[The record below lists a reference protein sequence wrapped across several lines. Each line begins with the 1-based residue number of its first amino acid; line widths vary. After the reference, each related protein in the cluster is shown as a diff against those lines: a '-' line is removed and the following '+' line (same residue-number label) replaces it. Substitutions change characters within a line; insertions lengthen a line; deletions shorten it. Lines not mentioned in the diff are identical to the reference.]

1 MSLKNALETA
11 KEILEMESMTMGV
24 EAEMDKKSIKK
35 KKAGGTDTEVAADA
49 DGKGEK
55 TADGV
60 TPKVAEPTGKSVPK
74 PDMKPSAAK
83 SEVVDDL
90 DKMDKSEEEMYGS
103 EEEMYGSEEEMYGS
117 EEEMHGSEEEYMS
130 KPEEEMHDEEEES
143 AEFKKQMK
151 KLKMK
156 EHLGTLFSGEELS
169 EEFKDKASTV
179 FEAAVD
185 MRVEDIRSE
194 LSEEF
199 ESNLEEEKEALA
211 TKLDEYLTYVVEN
224 WMKENQ
230 VAIDSGIK
238 TDISESFMVG
248 LKALFEEHYVT
259 MPDAKYDLVE
269 GLNNKIDQVEAKLN
283 ESIEKNIELSKGLI
297 KAQCEALYESTS
309 RDMTST
315 DEEKFRSM
323 VEAIDFNSIDDFQEK
338 LSTLKENFFDS
349 EETVVT
355 PLVEEFATDED
366 VAEREQTLDLSPS
379 MTAYT
384 NMLKKVNNSA
394 KQNNQA

>member
-11 KEILEMESMTMGV
+11 KEILEAESMTMGV
-24 EAEMDKKSIKK
+24 EAEMDKKSVVKK
-35 KKAGGTDTEVAADA
+35 KKAGGEDKEVAADA
-49 DGKGEK
+49 DGGGEK
-55 TADGV
+55 SADGV
-60 TPKVAEPTGKSVPK
+60 TPKVAEPTEKSAPK
-74 PDMKPSAAK
+74 PDMKPSAADD
-83 SEVVDDL
+83 EVVDDL
-90 DKMDKSEEEMYGS
+90 DKMDKSEEEYD
-103 EEEMYGSEEEMYGS
+103 
-117 EEEMHGSEEEYMS
+117 SEEEY
-130 KPEEEMHDEEEES
+130 PAEEEYRDMNGNIVKTGMEGGT
-143 AEFKKQMK
+143 KKMR
-151 KLKMK
+151 KMK
-156 EHLGTLFSGEELS
+156 MREHLGQLFSGEELS

-185 MRVEDIRSE
+185 MRVEEIREE

-199 ESNLEEEKEALA
+199 EATLDEEKEALA

-230 VAIDSGIK
+230 VAIDAGIK

-269 GLNNKIDQVEAKLN
+269 GLNNKIDEVEAKLN
-283 ESIEKNIELSKGLI
+283 ESIEKNIELSKGLV
-297 KAQCEALYESTS
+297 KAQCEALYETAA

-323 VEAIDFNSIDDFQEK
+323 VEAVDFNSVDDFQEK
-338 LSTLKENFFDS
+338 LNTLKENFFES

-355 PLVEEFATDED
+355 PLVEEFATDEAE
-366 VAEREQTLDLSPS
+366 AEREHTLDLSPS

-394 KQNNQA
+394 KQNKQS

>member
-1 MSLKNALETA
+1 MSLENALETA
-11 KEILEMESMTMGV
+11 KEILEAESMSMGV
-24 EAEMDKKSIKK
+24 EAELDKKSVVKK
-35 KKAGGTDTEVAADA
+35 KKAGGEDTEVAADA
-49 DGKGEK
+49 DGHGAK

-60 TPKVAEPTGKSVPK
+60 TPKVAEPTGKTAPK
-74 PDMKPSAAK
+74 PDMKPSAA
-83 SEVVDDL
+83 SAEVVDDL
-90 DKMDKSEEEMYGS
+90 DKMDKSEEEMYD
-103 EEEMYGSEEEMYGS
+103 
-117 EEEMHGSEEEYMS
+117 SEEEY
-130 KPEEEMHDEEEES
+130 PAEEEYRDMNGNIVKTGMEGGT
-143 AEFKKQMK
+143 KKMRK
-151 KLKMK
+151 MRMK
-156 EHLGTLFSGEELS
+156 EHLGSLFSGEELS

-185 MRVEDIRSE
+185 MRVEEIREE

-199 ESNLEEEKEALA
+199 EATLDEEKEALA

-230 VAIDSGIK
+230 VAIDAGIK

-269 GLNNKIDQVEAKLN
+269 GLNNKIDDVEAKLN
-283 ESIEKNIELSKGLI
+283 ESIEKNIELSKGLV

-323 VEAIDFNSIDDFQEK
+323 VEAVDFNSVDDFQEK
-338 LSTLKENFFDS
+338 LNTLKENFFES

-355 PLVEEFATDED
+355 PLVEEFATDEAE
-366 VAEREQTLDLSPS
+366 AEREHTLDLSPS

-394 KQNNQA
+394 KQNKQS

>member
-11 KEILEMESMTMGV
+11 KEILEAESMTMGV
-24 EAEMDKKSIKK
+24 EAEMDKKSVVKK
-35 KKAGGTDTEVAADA
+35 KKAGGEDKEVAADA
-49 DGKGEK
+49 DGGGEK
-55 TADGV
+55 SADGV
-60 TPKVAEPTGKSVPK
+60 TPKVAEPTGKSAPK
-74 PDMKPSAAK
+74 PDMKPSAADD
-83 SEVVDDL
+83 EVVDDL
-90 DKMDKSEEEMYGS
+90 DKMDKSEEEYD
-103 EEEMYGSEEEMYGS
+103 
-117 EEEMHGSEEEYMS
+117 SEEEY
-130 KPEEEMHDEEEES
+130 PAEEEYRDMNGNIVKTGMEGGT
-143 AEFKKQMK
+143 KKMR
-151 KLKMK
+151 KMK
-156 EHLGTLFSGEELS
+156 MREHLGQLFSGEELS

-185 MRVEDIRSE
+185 MRVEEIREE

-199 ESNLEEEKEALA
+199 EATLDEEKEALA

-230 VAIDSGIK
+230 VAIDAGIK

-269 GLNNKIDQVEAKLN
+269 GLNNKIDEVEAKLN
-283 ESIEKNIELSKGLI
+283 ESIEKNIELSKGLV
-297 KAQCEALYESTS
+297 KAQCEALYETAA

-323 VEAIDFNSIDDFQEK
+323 VEAVDFNSVDDFQEK
-338 LSTLKENFFDS
+338 LNTLKENFFES

-355 PLVEEFATDED
+355 PLVEEFATDEAE
-366 VAEREQTLDLSPS
+366 AEREHTLDLSPS

-394 KQNNQA
+394 KQNKQS

>member
-11 KEILEMESMTMGV
+11 KEILEAESMTMGV
-24 EAEMDKKSIKK
+24 EAEMDKKSVVKK
-35 KKAGGTDTEVAADA
+35 KKAGGEDTEVSADA
-49 DGKGEK
+49 DGGGEK
-55 TADGV
+55 SADGV
-60 TPKVAEPTGKSVPK
+60 TPKVAEPTGKSAPK
-74 PDMKPSAAK
+74 PDMKPSAADD
-83 SEVVDDL
+83 EVVDDL

-103 EEEMYGSEEEMYGS
+103 EEEMYGSEEE
-117 EEEMHGSEEEYMS
+117 YMT
-130 KPEEEMHDEEEES
+130 KPEEEMMSPEM
-143 AEFKKQMK
+143 KKQMK

-156 EHLGTLFSGEELS
+156 EHLGSLFSGEELS

-185 MRVEDIRSE
+185 MRVEEIREE

-199 ESNLEEEKEALA
+199 EATLDEEKEALA

-230 VAIDSGIK
+230 VAIDAGIK

-269 GLNNKIDQVEAKLN
+269 GLNNKIDEVEAKLN
-283 ESIEKNIELSKGLI
+283 ESIENNIELSKGLV
-297 KAQCEALYESTS
+297 KAQCEALYETAA

-323 VEAIDFNSIDDFQEK
+323 VEAVDFNSVDDFQEK
-338 LSTLKENFFDS
+338 LNTLKENFFES

-355 PLVEEFATDED
+355 PLVEEFATDEAE
-366 VAEREQTLDLSPS
+366 AEREHTLDLSPS

-394 KQNNQA
+394 KQNKQS

>member
-1 MSLKNALETA
+1 
-11 KEILEMESMTMGV
+11 MGV
-24 EAEMDKKSIKK
+24 EAEMNKKSVVKK
-35 KKAGGTDTEVAADA
+35 KKAGGEDTEVSADA
-49 DGKGEK
+49 DGGGEK
-55 TADGV
+55 SADGV
-60 TPKVAEPTGKSVPK
+60 TPKVAEPTGKSAPK
-74 PDMKPSAAK
+74 PDMKPSAADD
-83 SEVVDDL
+83 EVVDDL

-103 EEEMYGSEEEMYGS
+103 EEEMYGSEEE
-117 EEEMHGSEEEYMS
+117 YMS
-130 KPEEEMHDEEEES
+130 KPEEES
-143 AEFKKQMK
+143 AEFKKQLK

-156 EHLGTLFSGEELS
+156 EHLGSLFSGEELS

-185 MRVEDIRSE
+185 MRVEEIREE

-199 ESNLEEEKEALA
+199 EATLDEEKEALA

-230 VAIDSGIK
+230 VAIDAGIK

-269 GLNNKIDQVEAKLN
+269 GLNNKIDEVEAKLN
-283 ESIEKNIELSKGLI
+283 ESIEKNIELSKGLV

-323 VEAIDFNSIDDFQEK
+323 VEAVDFNSVDDFQEK
-338 LSTLKENFFDS
+338 LNTLKENFFES

-355 PLVEEFATDED
+355 PLVEEFATDEAE
-366 VAEREQTLDLSPS
+366 AEREHTLDLSPS

-394 KQNNQA
+394 KQNKQS

>member
-11 KEILEMESMTMGV
+11 KEILEAESMTMGV
-24 EAEMDKKSIKK
+24 EAEMDKKSVVKK
-35 KKAGGTDTEVAADA
+35 KKAGGEDKEVAADA
-49 DGKGEK
+49 DGGGEK
-55 TADGV
+55 SADGV
-60 TPKVAEPTGKSVPK
+60 TPKVAEPTGKSAPK
-74 PDMKPSAAK
+74 PDMKPSAADD
-83 SEVVDDL
+83 EVVDDL
-90 DKMDKSEEEMYGS
+90 DKMDKSEEEYGS
-103 EEEMYGSEEEMYGS
+103 EEEYPA
-117 EEEMHGSEEEYMS
+117 EEEYRDMNGNIV
-130 KPEEEMHDEEEES
+130 KTGMEGGT
-143 AEFKKQMK
+143 KKMR
-151 KLKMK
+151 KMK
-156 EHLGTLFSGEELS
+156 MREHLGQLFSGEELS

-185 MRVEDIRSE
+185 MRVEEIREE

-199 ESNLEEEKEALA
+199 EATLDEEKEALA

-230 VAIDSGIK
+230 VAIDAGIK

-269 GLNNKIDQVEAKLN
+269 GLNNKIDEVEAKLN
-283 ESIEKNIELSKGLI
+283 ESIEKNIELSKGLV

-323 VEAIDFNSIDDFQEK
+323 VEAVDFNSVDDFQEK
-338 LSTLKENFFDS
+338 LNTLKENFFES

-355 PLVEEFATDED
+355 PLVEEFATDEAE
-366 VAEREQTLDLSPS
+366 AEREHTLDLSPS

-394 KQNNQA
+394 KQNKQS

>member
-11 KEILEMESMTMGV
+11 KEILEMESMSMGV
-24 EAEMDKKSIKK
+24 EAEMDKKSVKK
-35 KKAGGTDTEVAADA
+35 KKAGGKDTEVSADA

-60 TPKVAEPTGKSVPK
+60 TPKVAEPTDKSAPK

-103 EEEMYGSEEEMYGS
+103 EEEMYGSEEE
-117 EEEMHGSEEEYMS
+117 YMS
-130 KPEEEMHDEEEES
+130 KPEEEMMDDEEEMMSPE
-143 AEFKKQMK
+143 MK
-151 KLKMK
+151 KKMKKMKMK
-156 EHLGTLFSGEELS
+156 EHLGNLFSGEELS

-185 MRVEDIRSE
+185 MRVEEIRAE

-199 ESNLEEEKEALA
+199 ESTLDEEKEALA

-269 GLNNKIDQVEAKLN
+269 GLNNKIDDVEAKLN

-323 VEAIDFNSIDDFQEK
+323 VEAIDFNSVDDFQEK

-366 VAEREQTLDLSPS
+366 VAEKEQTLDLSPS

-384 NMLKKVNNSA
+384 NMIKKLNNSA

>member
-1 MSLKNALETA
+1 
-11 KEILEMESMTMGV
+11 
-24 EAEMDKKSIKK
+24 
-35 KKAGGTDTEVAADA
+35 
-49 DGKGEK
+49 
-55 TADGV
+55 
-60 TPKVAEPTGKSVPK
+60 
-74 PDMKPSAAK
+74 
-83 SEVVDDL
+83 
-90 DKMDKSEEEMYGS
+90 
-103 EEEMYGSEEEMYGS
+103 
-117 EEEMHGSEEEYMS
+117 
-130 KPEEEMHDEEEES
+130 
-143 AEFKKQMK
+143 
-151 KLKMK
+151 MK
-156 EHLGTLFSGEELS
+156 EHLGSLFSGEELS

-185 MRVEDIRSE
+185 MRVEEIREE

-199 ESNLEEEKEALA
+199 EATLDEEKEALA

-230 VAIDSGIK
+230 VAIDAGIK

-269 GLNNKIDQVEAKLN
+269 GLNNKIDEVEAKLN
-283 ESIEKNIELSKGLI
+283 ESIEKNIELSKGLV

-323 VEAIDFNSIDDFQEK
+323 VEAVDFNSVDDFQEK
-338 LSTLKENFFDS
+338 LNTLKENFFES

-355 PLVEEFATDED
+355 PLVEEFATDEAE
-366 VAEREQTLDLSPS
+366 AEREHTLDLSPS

-394 KQNNQA
+394 KQNKQS

>member
-1 MSLKNALETA
+1 
-11 KEILEMESMTMGV
+11 ME
-24 EAEMDKKSIKK
+24 
-35 KKAGGTDTEVAADA
+35 GGT
-49 DGKGEK
+49 K
-55 TADGV
+55 
-60 TPKVAEPTGKSVPK
+60 
-74 PDMKPSAAK
+74 
-83 SEVVDDL
+83 
-90 DKMDKSEEEMYGS
+90 KMR
-103 EEEMYGSEEEMYGS
+103 
-117 EEEMHGSEEEYMS
+117 
-130 KPEEEMHDEEEES
+130 
-143 AEFKKQMK
+143 
-151 KLKMK
+151 KMK
-156 EHLGTLFSGEELS
+156 MREHLGQLFSGEELS

-185 MRVEDIRSE
+185 MRVEEIREE

-199 ESNLEEEKEALA
+199 EATLDEEKEALA

-230 VAIDSGIK
+230 VAIDAGIK

-269 GLNNKIDQVEAKLN
+269 GLNNKIDEVEAKLN

-338 LSTLKENFFDS
+338 LNTLKENFFES

-355 PLVEEFATDED
+355 PLVEEFATNEEE
-366 VAEREQTLDLSPS
+366 ALQEEKADLTPS

-394 KQNNQA
+394 VQNKQS

>member
-1 MSLKNALETA
+1 M
-11 KEILEMESMTMGV
+11 
-24 EAEMDKKSIKK
+24 
-35 KKAGGTDTEVAADA
+35 
-49 DGKGEK
+49 
-55 TADGV
+55 
-60 TPKVAEPTGKSVPK
+60 TPKVAEPTGKSAPK

-103 EEEMYGSEEEMYGS
+103 EEEMYGSEEE
-117 EEEMHGSEEEYMS
+117 YMS
-130 KPEEEMHDEEEES
+130 KPEEEMDDEEEMMSPE
-143 AEFKKQMK
+143 MK
-151 KLKMK
+151 KKMKKMKMK
-156 EHLGTLFSGEELS
+156 EHLGNLFSGEELS

-185 MRVEDIRSE
+185 MRVEEIRAE

-199 ESNLEEEKEALA
+199 ESTLDEEKEALA

-230 VAIDSGIK
+230 VAIDAGIK

-269 GLNNKIDQVEAKLN
+269 GLNNKIDDVEAKLN

-323 VEAIDFNSIDDFQEK
+323 VEAIDFNSVDDFQEK
-338 LSTLKENFFDS
+338 LNTLKENFFDS

-355 PLVEEFATDED
+355 PLVEEFATDEEE
-366 VAEREQTLDLSPS
+366 AEKEQTLDLSPS

-394 KQNNQA
+394 KQNKQA

>member
-11 KEILEMESMTMGV
+11 KEILEMESMSMGV
-24 EAEMDKKSIKK
+24 EAEMDKKSVKK
-35 KKAGGTDTEVAADA
+35 KKAGGKDTEVSADA

-60 TPKVAEPTGKSVPK
+60 TPKVAEPTDKSAPK

-103 EEEMYGSEEEMYGS
+103 EEEMYGSEEE
-117 EEEMHGSEEEYMS
+117 YMS
-130 KPEEEMHDEEEES
+130 KPEEEMMDDEEEMMSPE
-143 AEFKKQMK
+143 MK
-151 KLKMK
+151 KKMKKMKMK
-156 EHLGTLFSGEELS
+156 EHLGNLFSGEELS

-185 MRVEDIRSE
+185 MRVEEIRAE

-199 ESNLEEEKEALA
+199 ESTLDEEKEALA

-269 GLNNKIDQVEAKLN
+269 GLNNKIDDVEAKLN

-323 VEAIDFNSIDDFQEK
+323 VEAIDFNSVDDFQEK

-366 VAEREQTLDLSPS
+366 VAEKEQTLDLSPS

-384 NMLKKVNNSA
+384 NMLKKVTNSA

>member
-11 KEILEMESMTMGV
+11 KEILEAESMTMGV
-24 EAEMDKKSIKK
+24 EAEMDKKSVVKK
-35 KKAGGTDTEVAADA
+35 KKAGGEDKEVAADA
-49 DGKGEK
+49 DGGGEK
-55 TADGV
+55 SADGV
-60 TPKVAEPTGKSVPK
+60 TPKVAEPTGKSAPK
-74 PDMKPSAAK
+74 PDMKPSAADD
-83 SEVVDDL
+83 EVVDDL
-90 DKMDKSEEEMYGS
+90 DKMDKSEEEYD
-103 EEEMYGSEEEMYGS
+103 
-117 EEEMHGSEEEYMS
+117 SEEEY
-130 KPEEEMHDEEEES
+130 PAEEEYRDMNGNIVKTGMEGGT
-143 AEFKKQMK
+143 KKMR
-151 KLKMK
+151 KMK
-156 EHLGTLFSGEELS
+156 MREHLGQLFSGEELS

-185 MRVEDIRSE
+185 MRVEEIREE

-199 ESNLEEEKEALA
+199 EATLDEEKEALA

-230 VAIDSGIK
+230 VAIDAGIK

-269 GLNNKIDQVEAKLN
+269 GLNNKIDEVEAKLN
-283 ESIEKNIELSKGLI
+283 ESIEKNIELSKGLV
-297 KAQCEALYESTS
+297 KAQCEALYETAA

-323 VEAIDFNSIDDFQEK
+323 VEAVDFNSVDDFQEK
-338 LSTLKENFFDS
+338 LNTLKENFFES

-355 PLVEEFATDED
+355 PLVEEFATDEAE
-366 VAEREQTLDLSPS
+366 AEREHTLDLSPS

-384 NMLKKVNNSA
+384 NMLRKVNNSA
-394 KQNNQA
+394 KQNKQS

>member
-24 EAEMDKKSIKK
+24 EAEMDTKSVKK
-35 KKAGGTDTEVAADA
+35 KKAGGKDTEVSADA

-60 TPKVAEPTGKSVPK
+60 TPQVAEPTGKMQPK

-103 EEEMYGSEEEMYGS
+103 EEEMYGSEEE
-117 EEEMHGSEEEYMS
+117 YMS
-130 KPEEEMHDEEEES
+130 KPEEEMYGSEEEYRDMNGNIVKTGMEGGT
-143 AEFKKQMK
+143 KKMRMR
-151 KLKMK
+151 KMK
-156 EHLGTLFSGEELS
+156 MREHLGTLFSGEELS

-185 MRVEDIRSE
+185 MRVEEIRKE

-199 ESNLEEEKEALA
+199 EATLDEEKEALA
-211 TKLDEYLTYVVEN
+211 TKLDEYLSYVVEN

-230 VAIDSGIK
+230 VAVDAGIK

-269 GLNNKIDQVEAKLN
+269 GLNNKIDDVEAKLN
-283 ESIEKNIELSKGLI
+283 ESIEKNIELSKGLV

-323 VEAIDFNSIDDFQEK
+323 VEAIDFNSVDDFQEK
-338 LSTLKENFFDS
+338 LNTLKENFFES

-355 PLVEEFATDED
+355 PLVEEFATDEAE
-366 VAEREQTLDLSPS
+366 AEREHTLDLSPS

-384 NMLKKVNNSA
+384 TMLKKVNNSA
-394 KQNNQA
+394 KQNKQS

>member
-11 KEILEMESMTMGV
+11 KEILEAESMTMGV
-24 EAEMDKKSIKK
+24 EAEMDKKSVVKK
-35 KKAGGTDTEVAADA
+35 KKAGGEDTEVSADA
-49 DGKGEK
+49 DGGGEK
-55 TADGV
+55 SADGV
-60 TPKVAEPTGKSVPK
+60 TPKVAEPTGKSAPK
-74 PDMKPSAAK
+74 PDMKPSAADD
-83 SEVVDDL
+83 EVVDDL

-103 EEEMYGSEEEMYGS
+103 EEEMYGSEEE
-117 EEEMHGSEEEYMS
+117 YMS
-130 KPEEEMHDEEEES
+130 KPEEES
-143 AEFKKQMK
+143 AEFKKQLK

-156 EHLGTLFSGEELS
+156 EHLGSLFSGEELS

-185 MRVEDIRSE
+185 MRVEEIREE

-199 ESNLEEEKEALA
+199 EATLDEEKEALA

-230 VAIDSGIK
+230 VAIDAGIK

-269 GLNNKIDQVEAKLN
+269 GLNNKIDDVEAKLN
-283 ESIEKNIELSKGLI
+283 ESIEKNIELSKGLV

-323 VEAIDFNSIDDFQEK
+323 VEAVDFNSVDDFQEK
-338 LSTLKENFFDS
+338 LNTLKENFFES

-355 PLVEEFATDED
+355 PLVEEFATDEAE
-366 VAEREQTLDLSPS
+366 AEREHTLDLSPS

-394 KQNNQA
+394 KQNKQS

>member
-11 KEILEMESMTMGV
+11 KEILEAESMTMGV
-24 EAEMDKKSIKK
+24 EAEMDKKSVVKK
-35 KKAGGTDTEVAADA
+35 KKAGGEDTEVSADA
-49 DGKGEK
+49 DGGGEK
-55 TADGV
+55 SADGV
-60 TPKVAEPTGKSVPK
+60 TPKVAEPTGKSAPK
-74 PDMKPSAAK
+74 PDMKPSAADD
-83 SEVVDDL
+83 EVVDDL

-103 EEEMYGSEEEMYGS
+103 EEEMYGSEEE
-117 EEEMHGSEEEYMS
+117 YMS
-130 KPEEEMHDEEEES
+130 KPEEES
-143 AEFKKQMK
+143 AEFKKQLK

-156 EHLGTLFSGEELS
+156 EHLGSLFSGEELS

-185 MRVEDIRSE
+185 MRVEEIRAE

-199 ESNLEEEKEALA
+199 ESTLDEEKEALA

-230 VAIDSGIK
+230 VAVDAGIK

-269 GLNNKIDQVEAKLN
+269 GLNNKIDEVEAKLN
-283 ESIEKNIELSKGLI
+283 ESIEKNIELSKGLV

-323 VEAIDFNSIDDFQEK
+323 VEAVDFNSVDDFQEK
-338 LSTLKENFFDS
+338 LNTLKENFFES

-355 PLVEEFATDED
+355 PLVEEFATDEAE
-366 VAEREQTLDLSPS
+366 AEREHTLDLSPS

-394 KQNNQA
+394 KQNKQS

>member
-24 EAEMDKKSIKK
+24 EAEMDKKSVKK

-185 MRVEDIRSE
+185 MRVEEIRSE

-199 ESNLEEEKEALA
+199 ESTLEEEKEALA

-224 WMKENQ
+224 WMEENKLAVETGMRLQIAESFIDDLKGLFENHFIQVPDSKVNLLDDLFEKNEETKKSELLGALESYRKNEIAHQISEGLTELDKEKFFNLSEE
-230 VAIDSGIK
+230 VSFEDEKTYSEKLGGIK
-238 TDISESFMVG
+238 ESYFKKTKSAPV
-248 LKALFEEHYVT
+248 LTEETETHEPEKVI
-259 MPDAKYDLVE
+259 VE
-269 GLNNKIDQVEAKLN
+269 GSDAMSGYLRALERNN
-283 ESIEKNIELSKGLI
+283 
-297 KAQCEALYESTS
+297 
-309 RDMTST
+309 R
-315 DEEKFRSM
+315 
-323 VEAIDFNSIDDFQEK
+323 
-338 LSTLKENFFDS
+338 
-349 EETVVT
+349 
-355 PLVEEFATDED
+355 
-366 VAEREQTLDLSPS
+366 
-379 MTAYT
+379 
-384 NMLKKVNNSA
+384 
-394 KQNNQA
+394 

>member
-1 MSLKNALETA
+1 MSLENALETA
-11 KEILEMESMTMGV
+11 KEILEAESMSMGV
-24 EAEMDKKSIKK
+24 EAEMDKKSVKK
-35 KKAGGTDTEVAADA
+35 KKAGGEDTEVAADA
-49 DGKGEK
+49 DGHGAK

-60 TPKVAEPTGKSVPK
+60 TPKVAEPTDKTAPK
-74 PDMKPSAAK
+74 PDTKPSAAS

-90 DKMDKSEEEMYGS
+90 DKMDKSEEEMYDS
-103 EEEMYGSEEEMYGS
+103 EEEMYD
-117 EEEMHGSEEEYMS
+117 SEEEYMT
-130 KPEEEMHDEEEES
+130 KPEEEMMSPE
-143 AEFKKQMK
+143 MK
-151 KLKMK
+151 KKMKKMKMK
-156 EHLGTLFSGEELS
+156 EHLGKLFSGEELS

-179 FEAAVD
+179 FETAVD
-185 MRVEDIRSE
+185 LRVEEIRTE

-199 ESNLEEEKEALA
+199 EATLDEEKEALA

-230 VAIDSGIK
+230 VAVDAGIK

-269 GLNNKIDQVEAKLN
+269 GLNNKIDDVEAKLN

-323 VEAIDFNSIDDFQEK
+323 VESIDFNSIDDFQEK
-338 LSTLKENFFDS
+338 LTTLKENFFES

-355 PLVEEFATDED
+355 PLVEEFATNEEE
-366 VAEREQTLDLSPS
+366 AAKEEKADLTPS

-384 NMLKKVNNSA
+384 EMLKKVNNSA
-394 KQNNQA
+394 VQNKQS

>member
-11 KEILEMESMTMGV
+11 KEILEMESMSMGV
-24 EAEMDKKSIKK
+24 EAEMDKKSVKK
-35 KKAGGTDTEVAADA
+35 KKAGGEDTEVAADA
-49 DGKGEK
+49 DGHGAK

-60 TPKVAEPTGKSVPK
+60 TPKVAEPTGKTAPK
-74 PDMKPSAAK
+74 PDTKPSAA
-83 SEVVDDL
+83 SAEVVDDL

-103 EEEMYGSEEEMYGS
+103 EEEMYGSEEE
-117 EEEMHGSEEEYMS
+117 YMT

-156 EHLGTLFSGEELS
+156 EHLGSLFSGEELS

-185 MRVEDIRSE
+185 MRVEEIRAE

-199 ESNLEEEKEALA
+199 ESTLDEEKEALA

-230 VAIDSGIK
+230 VAVDAGIK

-269 GLNNKIDQVEAKLN
+269 GLNNKIDDVEAKLN

-338 LSTLKENFFDS
+338 LNTLKENFFES

-355 PLVEEFATDED
+355 PLVEEFATDEEE
-366 VAEREQTLDLSPS
+366 AIREQKADLTPS
-379 MTAYT
+379 MSAYT
-384 NMLKKVNNSA
+384 EMLKKVNNSA
-394 KQNNQA
+394 VQNKQS

>member
-11 KEILEMESMTMGV
+11 KEILEAESMTMGV
-24 EAEMDKKSIKK
+24 EAEMDKKSVVKK
-35 KKAGGTDTEVAADA
+35 KKAGGEDTEVAADA
-49 DGKGEK
+49 DGGGEK
-55 TADGV
+55 SADGV
-60 TPKVAEPTGKSVPK
+60 TPKVAEPTGKSAPK
-74 PDMKPSAAK
+74 PDMKPSAADD
-83 SEVVDDL
+83 EVVDDL
-90 DKMDKSEEEMYGS
+90 DKMDKSEEEYGS
-103 EEEMYGSEEEMYGS
+103 EEEMYGSEEE
-117 EEEMHGSEEEYMS
+117 YMS
-130 KPEEEMHDEEEES
+130 KPEEES
-143 AEFKKQMK
+143 AEFKKQLK

-156 EHLGTLFSGEELS
+156 EHLGSLFSGEELS

-185 MRVEDIRSE
+185 MRVEEIRAE

-199 ESNLEEEKEALA
+199 ELTLDEEKEALA

-230 VAIDSGIK
+230 VAIDAGIK

-269 GLNNKIDQVEAKLN
+269 GLNNKIDEVEAKLN
-283 ESIEKNIELSKGLI
+283 ESIEKNIELSKGLV
-297 KAQCEALYESTS
+297 KAQCEALYETAA

-323 VEAIDFNSIDDFQEK
+323 VEAVDFNSVDDFQEK
-338 LSTLKENFFDS
+338 LNTLKENFFES

-355 PLVEEFATDED
+355 PLVEEFATDEAE
-366 VAEREQTLDLSPS
+366 AEREHTLDLSPS

-394 KQNNQA
+394 KQNKQS

>member
-11 KEILEMESMTMGV
+11 KEILEAESMTMGV
-24 EAEMDKKSIKK
+24 EAEMDKKSVVKK
-35 KKAGGTDTEVAADA
+35 KKAGGEDTEVSADA
-49 DGKGEK
+49 DGGGEK
-55 TADGV
+55 SADGV
-60 TPKVAEPTGKSVPK
+60 TPKVAEPTGKSAPK
-74 PDMKPSAAK
+74 PDMKPSAADD
-83 SEVVDDL
+83 EVVDDL

-103 EEEMYGSEEEMYGS
+103 EEEMYGSEEE
-117 EEEMHGSEEEYMS
+117 YMT
-130 KPEEEMHDEEEES
+130 KPEEEMMSPEM
-143 AEFKKQMK
+143 KKQMK

-156 EHLGTLFSGEELS
+156 EHLGSLFSGEELS

-185 MRVEDIRSE
+185 MRVEEIREE

-199 ESNLEEEKEALA
+199 EATLDEEKEALA

-230 VAIDSGIK
+230 VAIDAGIK

-269 GLNNKIDQVEAKLN
+269 GLNNKIDEVEAKLN
-283 ESIEKNIELSKGLI
+283 ESIEKNIELSKGLV
-297 KAQCEALYESTS
+297 KAQCEALYETAA

-323 VEAIDFNSIDDFQEK
+323 VEAVDFNSVDDFQEK
-338 LSTLKENFFDS
+338 LNTLKENFFES

-355 PLVEEFATDED
+355 PLVEEFATDEAE
-366 VAEREQTLDLSPS
+366 AEREHTLDLSPS

-394 KQNNQA
+394 KQNKQS

>member
-11 KEILEMESMTMGV
+11 KEILEMESMSMGV
-24 EAEMDKKSIKK
+24 EAEMDKKSVKK
-35 KKAGGTDTEVAADA
+35 KKAGGKDTEVSADA

-60 TPKVAEPTGKSVPK
+60 TPKVAEPTDKSAPK

-103 EEEMYGSEEEMYGS
+103 EEEMYGSEEE
-117 EEEMHGSEEEYMS
+117 YMS
-130 KPEEEMHDEEEES
+130 KPEEEMMDDEEEMMSPE
-143 AEFKKQMK
+143 MK
-151 KLKMK
+151 KKMKKMKMK
-156 EHLGTLFSGEELS
+156 EHLGNLFSGEELS

-185 MRVEDIRSE
+185 MRVEEIRAE

-199 ESNLEEEKEALA
+199 ESTLDEEKEALA

-269 GLNNKIDQVEAKLN
+269 GLNNKIDDVEAKLN

-323 VEAIDFNSIDDFQEK
+323 VEAIDFNSVDDFQEK

-366 VAEREQTLDLSPS
+366 VAEKEQTLDLSPS

-384 NMLKKVNNSA
+384 NMLKKVTNSA
-394 KQNNQA
+394 KQNYQA

>member
-11 KEILEMESMTMGV
+11 KEILEAESMTMGV
-24 EAEMDKKSIKK
+24 EAEMDKKSVVKK
-35 KKAGGTDTEVAADA
+35 KKAGGEDKEVAADA
-49 DGKGEK
+49 DGGGEK
-55 TADGV
+55 SADGV
-60 TPKVAEPTGKSVPK
+60 TPKVAEPTGKSAPK
-74 PDMKPSAAK
+74 PDMKPSAADD
-83 SEVVDDL
+83 EVVDDL
-90 DKMDKSEEEMYGS
+90 DKMDKSEEEYD
-103 EEEMYGSEEEMYGS
+103 
-117 EEEMHGSEEEYMS
+117 SEEEY
-130 KPEEEMHDEEEES
+130 PAEEEYRDMNGNIVKTGMEGGT
-143 AEFKKQMK
+143 KKMR
-151 KLKMK
+151 KMRMR
-156 EHLGTLFSGEELS
+156 EHLGQLFSGEELS

-185 MRVEDIRSE
+185 MRVEEIREE

-199 ESNLEEEKEALA
+199 EATLDEEKEALA

-230 VAIDSGIK
+230 VAIDAGIK

-269 GLNNKIDQVEAKLN
+269 GLNNKIDEVEAKLN
-283 ESIEKNIELSKGLI
+283 ESIEKNIELSKGLV
-297 KAQCEALYESTS
+297 KAQCEALYETAA

-323 VEAIDFNSIDDFQEK
+323 VEAVDFNSVDDFQEK
-338 LSTLKENFFDS
+338 LNTLKENFFES

-355 PLVEEFATDED
+355 PLVEEFATDEAE
-366 VAEREQTLDLSPS
+366 AEREHTLDLSPS

-394 KQNNQA
+394 KQNKQS

>member
-11 KEILEMESMTMGV
+11 KEILEAESMTMGV
-24 EAEMDKKSIKK
+24 EAEMDKKSVVKK
-35 KKAGGTDTEVAADA
+35 KKAGGEDKEVAADA
-49 DGKGEK
+49 DGGGEK
-55 TADGV
+55 SADGV
-60 TPKVAEPTGKSVPK
+60 TPKVAEPTGKSAPK
-74 PDMKPSAAK
+74 PDMKPSAADD
-83 SEVVDDL
+83 EVVDDL
-90 DKMDKSEEEMYGS
+90 DKMDKSEEEYGS
-103 EEEMYGSEEEMYGS
+103 EEEYPA
-117 EEEMHGSEEEYMS
+117 EEEYRDMNGNIV
-130 KPEEEMHDEEEES
+130 KTGMEGGT
-143 AEFKKQMK
+143 KKMRK
-151 KLKMK
+151 MRMK
-156 EHLGTLFSGEELS
+156 EHLGSLFSGEELS

-185 MRVEDIRSE
+185 MRVEEIREE

-199 ESNLEEEKEALA
+199 EATLDEEKEALA

-230 VAIDSGIK
+230 VAIDAGIK

-269 GLNNKIDQVEAKLN
+269 GLNNKIDEVEAKLN

-323 VEAIDFNSIDDFQEK
+323 VEAVDFNSVDDFQEK
-338 LSTLKENFFDS
+338 LNTLKENFFES

-355 PLVEEFATDED
+355 PLVEEFATDEAE
-366 VAEREQTLDLSPS
+366 AEREHTLDLSPS

-394 KQNNQA
+394 KQNKQS